1 MNTKRIMF
9 WLGFFIVLV
18 LIIWGLIVAMNKPV
32 TSQEPKNP
40 APATVNDHIFGKS
53 DAVVTLIE
61 YSDFQCPACRTYYY
75 FVDKLLNSTTSVR
88 VVYRHFPLPQ
98 HPNAIPAAL
107 AFEAASVQ
115 GKSFEMYKMIFENYD
130 QWVELTDPK
139 PEFVKY
145 AESLGLNVSKF
156 SEDMASTTL
165 RKIIDDNAIEGQK
178 IGINATPTFF
188 VNGKFINNPPSY
200 AEFEK
205 LIRETATTTTQ

>member
-9 WLGFFIVLV
+9 WSGFFVVLALIV
-18 LIIWGLIVAMNKPV
+18 WGLIVAMNKPV
-32 TSQEPKNP
+32 TSQEPKDP
-40 APATVNDHIFGKS
+40 APVNESDYIFGKS
-53 DAVVTLIE
+53 DGVFTLIE

-88 VVYRHFPLPQ
+88 FIYRHFPLPQ

-107 AFEAASVQ
+107 AFESAGVQ
-115 GKSFEMYKMIFENYD
+115 GKSFDMYKALFENYD
-130 QWVELTDPK
+130 EWVELADPK

-145 AESLGLNVSKF
+145 AESLGLNSAKF

-165 RKIIDDNAIEGQK
+165 RKRIDDNAKEGQK

-205 LIRETATTTTQ
+205 LIQEAATTTTQ